1 MIKLSRATDYG
12 IVLLA
17 HLASREEGMSPS
29 PLNAREVAAET
40 RLPAPMVSKVLKSL
54 ARHGLLVSHRGAKG
68 GYSLA
73 RPPERITVPEM
84 IAALEG
90 PIGLTQCA
98 VDPGACA
105 QELSCHVRE
114 PWQRIN
120 EAVRDALAGI
130 TLADL
135 AAPPGPGSIVPLASL
150 GVRQERTEHV

>member
-1 MIKLSRATDYG
+1 MIKLSRVTDYG

-17 HLASREEGMSPS
+17 HLATHEDPS
-29 PLNAREVAAET
+29 TQSTLNAREVAEET
-40 RLPAPMVSKVLKSL
+40 RLPAPMVSKILKSL
-54 ARHGLLVSHRGAKG
+54 ARHGLLVSQRGAKG

-73 RPPERITVPEM
+73 RSPERITVPEM

-90 PIGLTQCA
+90 PIGLTQCT
-98 VDPGACA
+98 VHPGVCA

-120 EAVRDALAGI
+120 QVVRDALSRV

-135 AAPPGPGSIVPLASL
+135 STQ
-150 GVRQERTEHV
+150 RHV